1 MRAQFEEIVDP
12 PISLDGWG
20 ADDVSGENEKKSIN
34 RFVYGMP
41 SNSPTSDKNI
51 PAEGLGFDVSPD
63 EPL

>member
-1 MRAQFEEIVDP
+1 MMFRVKT
-12 PISLDGWG
+12 
-20 ADDVSGENEKKSIN
+20 KKSIN
-34 RFVYGMP
+34 QFVYGMP